1 MKIFDTT
8 PKSGMP
14 VRSGIFFRA
23 LLRMARAWEMLAV
36 HNGHVDWS
44 NGMPTIVVDETDTEG
59 IDVEGSATNRHLVW
73 DTGEDPAAWV
83 ANSIFAGFTESV
95 PVTFVTDVQFANNLF
110 QKKTRTLIYEAGIVT
125 ISSETEWTTITGG
138 TAETCP

>member
-1 MKIFDTT
+1 
-8 PKSGMP
+8 
-14 VRSGIFFRA
+14 
-23 LLRMARAWEMLAV
+23 MARAWEMLAV